1 MKKPSTDL
9 RNEVDENYQFGEIK
23 LWYDSDHRQTDAVAV
38 IVEAK
43 ANEVL
48 FRKLLHKHCTFFAA
62 QGWIKVTTLVAQALS
77 RNMDCVIGIIDA
89 DFKRLTNYTSP
100 PQVFLTDYHDTEMM
114 LAHSEAWLHVL
125 NQYADPKKCHSF
137 EQKNTQSILQYLLEL
152 AKPIALLRYLKE
164 KKDIK
169 LVFRQQKK
177 EVYEYLNYKSFVDTP
192 TLQLN
197 EAKLLKAVED
207 KSQLPNFFKNN
218 PLYLEYLSTLKQQ
231 DIDLKE
237 WCNGHDLMNL
247 LSLAL
252 EKTIGNHAGSSKV
265 LGEELEKALVIAYRF
280 SDFETTNLYQ
290 TLQQWAEKRTYLSLI
305 DN

>member
-9 RNEVDENYQFGEIK
+9 RNEEDENYKFGEIK
-23 LWYDSDHRQTDAVAV
+23 LWYDSDHRQTNAVAV

-43 ANEVL
+43 ANEIL
-48 FRKLLHKHCTFFAA
+48 FRKLLHQYCEFFVA
-62 QGWIKVTTLVAQALS
+62 QGWTKVTPLVAQALS

-114 LAHSEAWLHVL
+114 LAHSEAWSHVL

-164 KKDIK
+164 TKGIR
-169 LVFRQQKK
+169 LVFKRQKK
-177 EVYEYLNYKSFVDTP
+177 EVYEYLDYKSFVDAT

-197 EAKLLKAVED
+197 ETKLLKAVED
-207 KSQLPNFFKNN
+207 KSELPNFFKND
-218 PLYLEYLSTLKQQ
+218 PSHLEYLNTLKQQ

-252 EKTIGNHAGSSKV
+252 EKTIGNRAGSSKV
-265 LGEELEKALVIAYRF
+265 WGEELEKALVIAYRL
-280 SDFETTNLYQ
+280 SDFVTSNLYQ
-290 TLQQWAEKRTYLSLI
+290 TLQQWAKEHTSLSLI
-305 DN
+305 VN